1 MGAGLVLGASLMA
14 GSTTALTATVWSYAQ
29 TWIARCTGLVFFLV
43 LARLLSPADFGAFA
57 IAALVLALA
66 ETVFDQGLATA
77 LIQREQ
83 LRPAHLNAAFWGA
96 LIIGFLLALGAACVA
111 GPLARWFDKPLIAT
125 LMLALAPVF
134 LLMALTLLPAAKLR
148 RDLNYQGLARR
159 SLWANLLAGGSAVLV
174 AVQGFGAWA
183 FVANQWTYQTI
194 SLIVLWRSESW
205 RPRWHFSLVCFRE
218 LFDFSSRACA
228 ARVLDYAEARALEF
242 WVAQYLGLGAL
253 GQYHFASRNA
263 QAGQQLVAGPVW
275 DSALGILSRLQ
286 TQDQLLKDS
295 VLRLLTVSAWIAFP
309 PLTFVAATA
318 PILVPLLFGEK
329 WLASVWC
336 LQILLVLVVLRT
348 PLFLL
353 GVALQARGHVSTSLE
368 LTALRV
374 ACALAVVLVFLPR
387 DIGTAALVLFSAQ
400 GIGAVFVFAAAR
412 FRLGLSMVETCGA
425 LIPPIIFCAAG
436 AVLVVVARQ
445 QLVWRGWPL
454 LLVLGGAYTFLWA
467 LMALPVARRLRTR
480 PLNGALKS

>member
-1 MGAGLVLGASLMA
+1 MAAST
-14 GSTTALTATVWSYAQ
+14 SALAATVWSYAQ
-29 TWIARCTGLVFFLV
+29 TWIARCTGLLFFLV
-43 LARLLSPADFGAFA
+43 LARLLGPADFGAFA

-83 LRPAHLNAAFWGA
+83 LRQSHLDAAFWGA
-96 LIIGFLLALGAACVA
+96 LAMGLLLALGAAGVA
-111 GPLARWFDKPLIAT
+111 RPLARWFDKPLIAT

-159 SLWANLLAGGSAVLV
+159 ALWANLLAGGAAVLV
-174 AVQGFGAWA
+174 AAQGLGAWA

-194 SLIVLWRSESW
+194 SLVVLWRSESR
-205 RPRWHFSLVCFRE
+205 RPRWRFSASCFLE
-218 LFDFSSRACA
+218 LFEFSSRACA
-228 ARVLDYAEARALEF
+228 TRVLDYAEARALEF
-242 WVAQYLGLGAL
+242 WVAQHLGLGAL

-286 TQDQLLKDS
+286 AQDQLLKEH
-295 VLRLLTVSAWIAFP
+295 VLRLLTASAWIAFP
-309 PLTFVAATA
+309 PLAFAVATA

-329 WLASVWC
+329 WQASVGC
-336 LQILLVLVVLRT
+336 LQILLALVVLRT

-353 GVALQARGHVSTSLE
+353 GVAMQARGFAGTSLE

-387 DIGTAALVLFSAQ
+387 DPGAAGRGLFSVQ
-400 GIGAVFVFAAAR
+400 GLNAVFVLAAAR
-412 FRLGLSMVETCGA
+412 SRLGLPMVETCGA
-425 LIPPIIFCAAG
+425 LLAPVVFCAAG
-436 AVLVVVARQ
+436 AALVAVAMQ
-445 QLVWRGWPL
+445 QLVWRGWAL
-454 LLVLGGAYTFLWA
+454 LLALGVAYTFLWA
-467 LMALPVARRLRTR
+467 LLALPVARRLRTR
-480 PLNGALKS
+480 PSGGVRSNPEPGA